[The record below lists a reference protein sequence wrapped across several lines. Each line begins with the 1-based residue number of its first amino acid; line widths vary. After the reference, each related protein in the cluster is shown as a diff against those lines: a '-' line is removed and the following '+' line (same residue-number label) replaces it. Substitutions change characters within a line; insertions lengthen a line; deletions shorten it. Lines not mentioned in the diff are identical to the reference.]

1 MKLRRH
7 VQPVATK
14 RSYSDSIVK
23 IESVVTP
30 FDELL
35 GSSAEEGRAKLR

>member
-1 MKLRRH
+1 MIANDRCHYRD
-7 VQPVATK
+7 VMDAYVTWT
-14 RSYSDSIVK
+14 K
-23 IESVVTP
+23 IESVVMP